1 MAAHK
6 KERIYINKTEVQ
18 DAAGIPIGDLSE
30 NSELFCV
37 VKKYLIVKQPNLSKK
52 SDENKKMYSTKVSPL
67 EFENFLIN
75 EKVGMISHCKR
86 D

>member
-6 KERIYINKTEVQ
+6 KKCIYINKTEVQ

-52 SDENKKMYSTKVSPL
+52 SDENKKM
-67 EFENFLIN
+67 
-75 EKVGMISHCKR
+75 
-86 D
+86 